1 MKMIAIPGKNYQ
13 IGETVVTQGQ
23 WREVMD
29 TEPWKDQ
36 PYVMEGDDY
45 PAVYVS
51 WHDAVEFCKKLSD
64 IEGKAYRLP
73 TEAEWEYAC
82 RGGAATKYYFGDDA
96 ASLGEYAWFHE
107 NTWSVNEKYAHRVA
121 QKRPNQFG
129 LYDMHGN
136 VWEWCN
142 DWYDKNQEYRVLR
155 GGSWSEYSVGCSA
168 WCRIHYS
175 PELRFNYIGFRLVI
189 SYLLLE
195 IYYVD

>member
-1 MKMIAIPGKNYQ
+1 MTEMIQIPDRDYALGK
-13 IGETVVTQGQ
+13 TVVTQLQ
-23 WREVMD
+23 WREVMG
-29 TEPWKDQ
+29 TEPWEGQ
-36 PYVMEGDDY
+36 PHVMEGDDY

-51 WHDAVEFCKKLSD
+51 WYDAVEFCKKLSEK
-64 IEGKAYRLP
+64 EGKAYRLP

-136 VWEWCN
+136 IWEWCD
-142 DWYDKNQEYRVLR
+142 DWYDEDQNCRVLR
-155 GGSWSEYSVGCSA
+155 GGSLLIRSDHCSA
-168 WCRIHYS
+168 WCRDYLVPVS
-175 PELRFNYIGFRLVI
+175 RYFNFGFRLASTI
-189 SYLLLE
+189 
-195 IYYVD
+195 